1 MAKQLIRRCII
12 YGAGVFLYCCLIE
25 AAIHFTIPEKDK
37 FLMFLVVYLLTGF
50 GAFEALSE
58 GLAQKKLQVDYL
70 MIILATIG
78 AFGVGRYME
87 GVLVM
92 ILFEMGMIFEAV
104 SMVRAKQSIAE
115 MIDIRPAYAV
125 RRVQGEEERV
135 DPSQLQFNQMIIIR
149 PGERIPADA
158 VVVSGKSMVDTST
171 VTGETAPQVIEEGDI
186 IYGGCVN
193 LEGVLEAR
201 VMSGYRK
208 SAASKIMDMVE
219 QAQNNKAGSEDFIAR
234 FSKIYTPVMLVC
246 ALIVMFVPPATFSY
260 GNWDMWIYRG
270 LIFLIVACPC
280 GLVMSVPVAFL
291 GGIASAAKQGI
302 LVKGGNY
309 LEALARAD
317 TFVFDK
323 TGTLTEGMFKIEE
336 IKAMG
341 MTEEELLCMAAH
353 IESHSEHPVAKSLVS
368 AYEGRIVSAKVQNVE
383 EIPGFGISADYEGK
397 RVYIGNFKMMEE
409 KEVLADEEMT
419 DSGTVVYVG
428 IDQWY
433 AGCFI
438 LSDEIREDA
447 YDTLSY
453 LRSKCRALLIMLTG
467 DTEDSGMDVAEELEM
482 DYAYTSLTPAQ
493 KLEQLEDF
501 LFLQDDTGRLVCVGD
516 SLNDTPVLE
525 RADVGI
531 TLGTADSVAAAET
544 AGIILMENELSKIID
559 AVRIARGT
567 LRAVSQNIVFAL
579 FVKLLVLICALV
591 GYFGMWEAILVE
603 VIAMFVAVLNAVW
616 VVKYTA

>member
-37 FLMFLVVYLLTGF
+37 FLMFLVIYLLTGF

-158 VVVSGKSMVDTST
+158 VVVSGKSMVDTKT
-171 VTGETAPQVIEEGDI
+171 VTGETVPQAIEEGDI

-201 VMSGYRK
+201 VMSGYK
-208 SAASKIMDMVE
+208 SSAASKIMDMVE

-291 GGIASAAKQGI
+291 GGIVSAAKQGI

-317 TFVFDK
+317 TFVFD
-323 TGTLTEGMFKIEE
+323 
-336 IKAMG
+336 
-341 MTEEELLCMAAH
+341 
-353 IESHSEHPVAKSLVS
+353 
-368 AYEGRIVSAKVQNVE
+368 
-383 EIPGFGISADYEGK
+383 
-397 RVYIGNFKMMEE
+397 
-409 KEVLADEEMT
+409 
-419 DSGTVVYVG
+419 
-428 IDQWY
+428 
-433 AGCFI
+433 
-438 LSDEIREDA
+438 
-447 YDTLSY
+447 
-453 LRSKCRALLIMLTG
+453 
-467 DTEDSGMDVAEELEM
+467 
-482 DYAYTSLTPAQ
+482 
-493 KLEQLEDF
+493 
-501 LFLQDDTGRLVCVGD
+501 
-516 SLNDTPVLE
+516 
-525 RADVGI
+525 
-531 TLGTADSVAAAET
+531 
-544 AGIILMENELSKIID
+544 
-559 AVRIARGT
+559 
-567 LRAVSQNIVFAL
+567 
-579 FVKLLVLICALV
+579 
-591 GYFGMWEAILVE
+591 
-603 VIAMFVAVLNAVW
+603 
-616 VVKYTA
+616 

>member
-37 FLMFLVVYLLTGF
+37 FLMFLVIYLLTGF

-104 SMVRAKQSIAE
+104 SMVRAKKSIAE

-158 VVVSGKSMVDTST
+158 VVVSGKSMVDTKT
-171 VTGETAPQVIEEGDI
+171 VTGETVPQAIEEGDI

-201 VMSGYRK
+201 VMSGYK
-208 SAASKIMDMVE
+208 SSAASKIMDMVE

-291 GGIASAAKQGI
+291 GGIVSAAKQGI

-353 IESHSEHPVAKSLVS
+353 IESNSEHPVAKSLVS

-409 KEVLADEEMT
+409 KEVLADEEVT

-438 LSDEIREDA
+438 LSDEIREDEIG
-447 YDTLSY
+447 
-453 LRSKCRALLIMLTG
+453 RAH
-467 DTEDSGMDVAEELEM
+467 V
-482 DYAYTSLTPAQ
+482 
-493 KLEQLEDF
+493 
-501 LFLQDDTGRLVCVGD
+501 
-516 SLNDTPVLE
+516 
-525 RADVGI
+525 
-531 TLGTADSVAAAET
+531 
-544 AGIILMENELSKIID
+544 
-559 AVRIARGT
+559 
-567 LRAVSQNIVFAL
+567 
-579 FVKLLVLICALV
+579 
-591 GYFGMWEAILVE
+591 
-603 VIAMFVAVLNAVW
+603 
-616 VVKYTA
+616 

>member
-37 FLMFLVVYLLTGF
+37 FLMFLVIYLLTGF

-104 SMVRAKQSIAE
+104 SMVRAKKSIAE

-158 VVVSGKSMVDTST
+158 VVVSGKSMVDTKT
-171 VTGETAPQVIEEGDI
+171 VTGETVPQAIEEGDI

-201 VMSGYRK
+201 VMSGYK
-208 SAASKIMDMVE
+208 SSAASKIMDMVE

-291 GGIASAAKQGI
+291 GGIVSAAKQGI

-353 IESHSEHPVAKSLVS
+353 IESNSEHPVAKSLVS

-409 KEVLADEEMT
+409 KEVLADEEVT

-467 DTEDSGMDVAEELEM
+467 DTEDSGMDVAKELEM

-501 LFLQDDTGRLVCVGD
+501 LFFQDDTGRLVCVGD

-531 TLGTADSVAAAET
+531 TLGTADSLAAAET

-579 FVKLLVLICALV
+579 FVKLLVLVCALV

>member
-37 FLMFLVVYLLTGF
+37 FLMFLVIYLLTGF

-158 VVVSGKSMVDTST
+158 VVVSGKSMVDTKT
-171 VTGETAPQVIEEGDI
+171 VTGETVPQAIEEGDI

-201 VMSGYRK
+201 VMSGYK
-208 SAASKIMDMVE
+208 SSAASKIMDMVE

-291 GGIASAAKQGI
+291 GGIVSAAKQGI

-353 IESHSEHPVAKSLVS
+353 IESNSEHPVAKSLVS

-409 KEVLADEEMT
+409 KEVLADEEVT

-467 DTEDSGMDVAEELEM
+467 DTEDSGMDVAKELEM

-531 TLGTADSVAAAET
+531 TLGTADSLAAAET

-579 FVKLLVLICALV
+579 FVKLLVLVCALV
-591 GYFGMWEAILVE
+591 GYFGMWEAILAE

>member
-37 FLMFLVVYLLTGF
+37 FLMFLVIYLLTGF

-104 SMVRAKQSIAE
+104 SMVRAKKSIAE

-158 VVVSGKSMVDTST
+158 VVVSGKSMVDTKT
-171 VTGETAPQVIEEGDI
+171 VTGETVPQAIEEGDI

-201 VMSGYRK
+201 VMSGYK
-208 SAASKIMDMVE
+208 SSAASKIMDMVE

-291 GGIASAAKQGI
+291 GGIVSAAKQGI

-353 IESHSEHPVAKSLVS
+353 IESNSEHPVAKSLVS

-409 KEVLADEEMT
+409 KELLADEEVT

-467 DTEDSGMDVAEELEM
+467 DTEDSGMDVAKELEM

-531 TLGTADSVAAAET
+531 TLGTADSLAAAET

-579 FVKLLVLICALV
+579 FVKLLVLVCALV

>member
-37 FLMFLVVYLLTGF
+37 FLMFLVIYLLTGF

-104 SMVRAKQSIAE
+104 SMVRAKKSIAE

-158 VVVSGKSMVDTST
+158 VVVSGKSMVDTKT
-171 VTGETAPQVIEEGDI
+171 VTGETVPQAIEEGDI

-201 VMSGYRK
+201 VMSGYK
-208 SAASKIMDMVE
+208 SSAASKIMDMVE

-291 GGIASAAKQGI
+291 GGIVSAAKQGI

-353 IESHSEHPVAKSLVS
+353 IESNSEHPVAKSLVS
-368 AYEGRIVSAKVQNVE
+368 AYEGRIVRAKVQNVE

-397 RVYIGNFKMMEE
+397 RVSIGNFKMMEE
-409 KEVLADEEMT
+409 KEVLADEEVT

-467 DTEDSGMDVAEELEM
+467 DTEDSGMDVAKELEM

-531 TLGTADSVAAAET
+531 TLGTADSLAAAET

-579 FVKLLVLICALV
+579 FVKLLVLVCALV

>member
-37 FLMFLVVYLLTGF
+37 FLMFLVIYLLTGF

-104 SMVRAKQSIAE
+104 SMVRAKKSIAE

-158 VVVSGKSMVDTST
+158 VVVSGKSMVDTKT
-171 VTGETAPQVIEEGDI
+171 VTGETVPQAIEEGDI

-201 VMSGYRK
+201 VMSGYK
-208 SAASKIMDMVE
+208 SSAASKIMDMVE

-291 GGIASAAKQGI
+291 GGIVSAAKQGI

-353 IESHSEHPVAKSLVS
+353 IESNSEHPVAKSLVS

-409 KEVLADEEMT
+409 KEVLADEEVT

-433 AGCFI
+433 VGCFI

-467 DTEDSGMDVAEELEM
+467 DTEDSGMDVAKELEM

-531 TLGTADSVAAAET
+531 TLGTADSLAAAET

-579 FVKLLVLICALV
+579 FVKLLVLVCALV

>member
-37 FLMFLVVYLLTGF
+37 FLMFLVIYLLTGF

-104 SMVRAKQSIAE
+104 SMVRAKKSIAE

-158 VVVSGKSMVDTST
+158 VVVSGKSMVDTKT
-171 VTGETAPQVIEEGDI
+171 VTGETVPQAIEEGDI

-201 VMSGYRK
+201 VMSGYK
-208 SAASKIMDMVE
+208 SSAASKIMDMVE

-291 GGIASAAKQGI
+291 GGIVSAAKQGI

-353 IESHSEHPVAKSLVS
+353 IESNSEHPVAKSLVS

-409 KEVLADEEMT
+409 KEVLADEEVT

-467 DTEDSGMDVAEELEM
+467 DTEDSGMDVAKELEM

-531 TLGTADSVAAAET
+531 TLGTADSLAAAET

-579 FVKLLVLICALV
+579 FVKLLVLVCALV

>member
-104 SMVRAKQSIAE
+104 SMVRAKKSIAE

-158 VVVSGKSMVDTST
+158 VVVSGKSMVDTKT
-171 VTGETAPQVIEEGDI
+171 VTGETVPQAIEEGDI

-201 VMSGYRK
+201 VMSGYK
-208 SAASKIMDMVE
+208 SSAASKIMDMVE

-291 GGIASAAKQGI
+291 GGIVSAAKQGI

-353 IESHSEHPVAKSLVS
+353 IESNSEHPVAKSLVS

-409 KEVLADEEMT
+409 KEVLADEEVT

-467 DTEDSGMDVAEELEM
+467 DTEDSGMDVAKELEM

-531 TLGTADSVAAAET
+531 TLGTADSLAAAET

-579 FVKLLVLICALV
+579 FVKLLVLVCALV

>member
-37 FLMFLVVYLLTGF
+37 FLMFLVIYLLTGF

-104 SMVRAKQSIAE
+104 SMVRAKKSIAE

-158 VVVSGKSMVDTST
+158 VVVSGKSMVDTKT
-171 VTGETAPQVIEEGDI
+171 VTGETVPQAIEEGDI

-201 VMSGYRK
+201 VMSGYK
-208 SAASKIMDMVE
+208 SSAASKIMDMVE

-291 GGIASAAKQGI
+291 GGIVSAAKQGI

-353 IESHSEHPVAKSLVS
+353 IESNSEHPVAKSLVS

-409 KEVLADEEMT
+409 KEVLADEEVT

-467 DTEDSGMDVAEELEM
+467 DTEDSGMDVAKELEM

-501 LFLQDDTGRLVCVGD
+501 LSLQDDTWRLVCVGD

-531 TLGTADSVAAAET
+531 TLGTADSLAAAET

-579 FVKLLVLICALV
+579 FVKLLVLVCALV

>member
-37 FLMFLVVYLLTGF
+37 FLMFLVIYLLTGF

-104 SMVRAKQSIAE
+104 SMVRAKKSIAE

-158 VVVSGKSMVDTST
+158 VVVSGKSMVDTKT
-171 VTGETAPQVIEEGDI
+171 VTGETVPQAIEEGDI

-201 VMSGYRK
+201 VMSGYK
-208 SAASKIMDMVE
+208 SSAASKIMDMVE

-291 GGIASAAKQGI
+291 GGIVSAAKQGI

-353 IESHSEHPVAKSLVS
+353 IESNSEHPVAKSLVS

-409 KEVLADEEMT
+409 KEVLADEEVT

-467 DTEDSGMDVAEELEM
+467 DTEDSGMDVAKELEM

-501 LFLQDDTGRLVCVGD
+501 LFFQDDTGRLVCVGD

-531 TLGTADSVAAAET
+531 TLGTADSLAAAET
-544 AGIILMENELSKIID
+544 AGISLMEDVLSTSID

-579 FVKLLVLICALV
+579 FVKLLVLVCALV

>member
-37 FLMFLVVYLLTGF
+37 FLMFLVIYLLTGF

-104 SMVRAKQSIAE
+104 SMVRAKKSIAE

-158 VVVSGKSMVDTST
+158 VVVSGKSMVDTKT
-171 VTGETAPQVIEEGDI
+171 VTGETVPQAIEEGDI

-201 VMSGYRK
+201 VMSGYK
-208 SAASKIMDMVE
+208 SSAASKIMDMVE

-291 GGIASAAKQGI
+291 GGIVSAAKQGI

-353 IESHSEHPVAKSLVS
+353 IESNSEHPVAKSLVS

-409 KEVLADEEMT
+409 KEVLADEEVT

-467 DTEDSGMDVAEELEM
+467 DTEDSGMDVAKELEM

-531 TLGTADSVAAAET
+531 TLGTADSLAAAET

-579 FVKLLVLICALV
+579 FVKLLVLVCALV
-591 GYFGMWEAILVE
+591 G
-603 VIAMFVAVLNAVW
+603 
-616 VVKYTA
+616 